1 MGGNGVREILC
12 TKQINTSYHMRK
24 EDRFAS
30 YNPQERDWQLE
41 GYFEPGSE
49 VSMVSEPD
57 GRPAKGFKD
66 LWVWSQ
72 GMALTATVY
81 SLTRKFPK
89 DEIYGLTSQLRRAAV
104 SVPSNVAEGWAR
116 NKVGFLQLGLTYARG
131 SVAEVET
138 QLLIAVGQGYL
149 TEADTKPPIDLLN
162 GLSTALLKFIVS
174 LEGRKKRR

>member
-1 MGGNGVREILC
+1 MVLIDH
-12 TKQINTSYHMRK
+12 QAHMQM
-24 EDRFAS
+24 EDVFAS
-30 YNPQERDWQLE
+30 YDPQERDWVLE

-72 GMALTATVY
+72 GMALTTTIY
-81 SLTRKFPK
+81 TLSRKFPK
-89 DEIYGLTSQLRRAAV
+89 DELYGLTSQLRRAAV

-131 SVAEVET
+131 SVAEIET
-138 QLLIAVGQGYL
+138 QLLIAVGHGYV
-149 TEADTKPPIDLLN
+149 TESDTKPTIDLLN

-174 LEGRKKRR
+174 LEELKKRR